1 VAFGELQA
9 VAAGR
14 KVTRLSV
21 SRQLFPPHQQRRF
34 VWPAIVR
41 ASRIQWN
48 GLQNAEMLMGTTW
61 CRRSPQNQM
70 PPNAAQ

>member
-1 VAFGELQA
+1 VAFGELPA

-41 ASRIQWN
+41 ASRIEWN
-48 GLQNAEMLMGTTW
+48 GLPKCRNANGNDLV
-61 CRRSPQNQM
+61 P
-70 PPNAAQ
+70 